1 MAVIQRHSHDASTI
15 RPIAYNIKW
24 PRPQK
29 VAGSWPC
36 ALFCPS
42 AVSISLDGGWLVH
55 CCHHFQWPYV
65 LTLTSHRS
73 FHPTRILLHSLLVQV
88 QASGCGLREKKGTNM
103 QANTLLT
110 ELHPPSLGSRLSK
123 CSFHP
128 DTRPGLLDWL
138 PLPRLP
144 ADLRIDSRAPSLV
157 FVNSFLADKNSAHI
171 RLIELI
177 YPCCGVAAF

>member
-1 MAVIQRHSHDASTI
+1 MAMRSILSLCSINIIGWRVAS
-15 RPIAYNIKW
+15 ALLSSLS
-24 PRPQK
+24 
-29 VAGSWPC
+29 VAVRTDPHIG
-36 ALFCPS
+36 
-42 AVSISLDGGWLVH
+42 VSIQHEYSCIL
-55 CCHHFQWPYV
+55 FRFRFR
-65 LTLTSHRS
+65 HRGAD
-73 FHPTRILLHSLLVQV
+73 FVK
-88 QASGCGLREKKGTNM
+88 KKGTNM

-177 YPCCGVAAF
+177 YPCCGVAAFRFRGRRLLYLGCLCIK